1 MKPIILLDNTLQV
14 EVWYACEDKDL
25 ADNICIKIS
34 ESCPEDEKVFIH
46 DESHL
51 YVTKEQAQ
59 ALADAL
65 LRAIEKS
72 EK

>member
-1 MKPIILLDNTLQV
+1 MKPIILLDNTLQI

-25 ADNICIKIS
+25 VDNICIKIS
-34 ESCPEDEKVFIH
+34 ESCPENEKVFIH

-51 YVTKEQAQ
+51 YITKEQAQ

-65 LRAIEKS
+65 LGAVENS